1 MKIINK
7 LIDIYNDWIDKNKLE
22 HISADE
28 VLVGT
33 PNLTEKQKEWLKD
46 FIEVWDK
53 GNDVESWLNENEVKD
68 EKKVVR
74 GNDHEINADGT
85 ETEKNSVL

>member
-7 LIDIYNDWIDKNKLE
+7 LTDIYNDWIDKNKLE

-33 PNLTEKQKEWLKD
+33 PNLTEKQKKWLED

-53 GNDVESWLNENEVKD
+53 GNDVESWYENEVKD
-68 EKKVVR
+68 EIHK
-74 GNDHEINADGT
+74 
-85 ETEKNSVL
+85 